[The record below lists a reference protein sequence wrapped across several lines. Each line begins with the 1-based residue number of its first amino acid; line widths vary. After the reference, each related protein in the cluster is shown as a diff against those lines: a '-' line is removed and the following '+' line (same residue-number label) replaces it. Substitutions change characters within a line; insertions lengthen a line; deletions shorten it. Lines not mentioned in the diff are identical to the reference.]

1 MAAETVL
8 LPTPPLPVKKRS
20 RRPSRSGEEET
31 ATVPF

>member
-20 RRPSRSGEEET
+20 RRPRRSGDDAA
-31 ATVPF
+31 ATVPS